1 MTKVFFIVFIV
12 EERIMTDQI
21 DTECRS
27 AISNGS
33 RIAMA
38 ASVLGAMGIASAA
51 QANEPKKEKSIYD
64 EPEQYGLKRVG
75 MTIDPKRVA
84 LVVVDPQIDF
94 LSEKGVMWDVLG
106 ESIKENNT
114 VENIESLFK
123 AAKKVDMPVF
133 VSPHYYYPVDH
144 EWEFGGP
151 GEHFMHDSGMFARK
165 GPYTLEG
172 FEGSGADFMPQYK
185 PYIYDGKTVIASP
198 HKVFGPETNDVVLQ
212 LRKRKIDQVILAG
225 MAANLCIESH
235 LRELVEQ
242 GFEVTVVKDAT
253 AGPRIPEGDG
263 YLAALTNFRIIAN
276 DLWTTE
282 EAVKKM
288 GT

>member
-1 MTKVFFIVFIV
+1 
-12 EERIMTDQI
+12 MTDNIEQI
-21 DTECRS
+21 DTERRS
-27 AISNGS
+27 TLGSGS

-38 ASVLGAMGIASAA
+38 ASVLGAMGLAGMA
-51 QANEPKKEKSIYD
+51 QASETKGNQKEKSIYD
-64 EPEQYGLKRVG
+64 EPEQYGLKRLG

-94 LSEKGVMWDVLG
+94 LSEKGVMWGVLG

-144 EWEFGGP
+144 KWEFGSP

-198 HKVFGPETNDVVLQ
+198 HKVFGPETNDIVLQ

-242 GFEVTVVKDAT
+242 GFEVTVIKDAT

-276 DLWTTE
+276 DLWTTK
-282 EAVKKM
+282 EAVEKM
-288 GT
+288 GA

>member
-1 MTKVFFIVFIV
+1 
-12 EERIMTDQI
+12 MTDQI
-21 DTECRS
+21 DTECCS

>member
-1 MTKVFFIVFIV
+1 
-12 EERIMTDQI
+12 MTDQI

-64 EPEQYGLKRVG
+64 EPEQYGLTRVG

-94 LSEKGVMWDVLG
+94 LSEKGVMWGVLG

-282 EAVKKM
+282 EAVKKI
-288 GT
+288 GA